1 MATVTAAAVRSEILA
16 QPEVRSRVAELALAA
31 GRTVGDVVAEL
42 DADLREMVATHG
54 GPAGDVFLHIARIFD
69 RTAYRGRVRV
79 DPAQI
84 ARLQDL
90 NRRFPLALLPSHRS
104 YIDPVVLASV
114 LQRAAIPPTYKLG
127 GINVAFWPM
136 GPMGRRAGLIFIR
149 RSFRDDAVYKLALRE
164 YVGWLAEHRQ
174 NLEWYI
180 EGGRTRTGKLRDPR
194 LGLLAYLVDAVHDDR
209 CDDFLLQPV
218 SIVYDELL
226 DVEEHARSATGAAK
240 TPESLGRLIS
250 YARAQRTRYSRGDI
264 HVSFGEPISVREHLT
279 RERELEA
286 AVDAGETEAL
296 PLQKL
301 AFEVAV
307 RINTVTPI
315 TPPALITMALL
326 WADRAL
332 TVDQLLALLERY
344 ADDVDARGLPVTARP
359 VAARETV
366 LSGLSSLQRHGV
378 VTRFAGGRE
387 PVYLIQPEQR
397 IAASYYRNGILH
409 FYLIPAITDLALARS
424 GLALARSGLALA
436 RSGDD
441 GFDEALRLRDL
452 LKFEFF
458 FAEKTEFLAEVEAE
472 RARPD
477 RPVTA
482 PFLRPFLEA
491 YWVMAEAL
499 RARGGEPVPDTD
511 TLLADSCGLGEQYLL
526 QHRIYS
532 ADAVSSSY
540 ADGAIRLA
548 EHRDLLAPESDAG
561 DLAARRAEFA
571 DELHELVRRV
581 RTTQTWAAQ
590 RFLEIMR
597 GH

>member
-1 MATVTAAAVRSEILA
+1 MGTVSAAAVRGEILA
-16 QPEVRSRVAELALAA
+16 RPEVQSQIAELAAAA
-31 GRTVGDVVAEL
+31 GRPVGDVVAEL
-42 DADLREMVATHG
+42 DTDLREMVATHG
-54 GPAGDVFLHIARIFD
+54 GPAGDVFLHIARVFD
-69 RTAYRGRVRV
+69 RTAYRGRVRC

-84 ARLQDL
+84 ERLQDL
-90 NRRFPLALLPSHRS
+90 NRRYPMALLPSHRS

-114 LQRAAIPPTYKLG
+114 LQRATIPPTYKLG

-194 LGLLAYLVDAVHDDR
+194 LGLLAYLVDAVRDDR

-240 TPESLGRLIS
+240 TPESLGRLIT
-250 YARAQRTRYSRGDI
+250 YARAQRSRYSRGDI

-279 RERELEA
+279 HELEA

-332 TVDQLLALLERY
+332 TVDQLLALLARY

-366 LSGLSSLQRHGV
+366 LSGLSSLERHGV
-378 VTRFAGGRE
+378 VTRFDGGRE

-409 FYLIPAITDLALARS
+409 FYLIPAIADLALA
-424 GLALARSGLALA
+424 
-436 RSGDD
+436 GDGD
-441 GFDEALRLRDL
+441 VLDEALRLRDL

-458 FAEKTEFLAEVEAE
+458 FAEKAEFLAEVEAE
-472 RARPD
+472 LARSD

-499 RARGGEPVPDTD
+499 RARGDEPVTD
-511 TLLADSCGLGEQYLL
+511 ANTLLAESCGLGEQYLL
-526 QHRIYS
+526 QHRIYC

-548 EHRDLLAPESDAG
+548 EHRDLLAPAAG
-561 DLAARRAEFA
+561 AVDDLATRRAEFA
-571 DELHELVRRV
+571 DELHTLVRRV

-590 RFLEIMR
+590 RFLEVMR

>member
-1 MATVTAAAVRSEILA
+1 VNPAQVRAEILA
-16 QPEVRSRVAELALAA
+16 RPDVRSRIAEIAA
-31 GRTVGDVVAEL
+31 GSGRTDADVATEL

-54 GPAGDVFLHIARIFD
+54 GPAGDVFLHIARLFD
-69 RTAYRGRVRV
+69 RAGYRQRIRCDAAAV
-79 DPAQI
+79 

-90 NRRFPLALLPSHRS
+90 NRRYPLALLPSHRS

-149 RSFRDDAVYKLALRE
+149 RSFRDDPVYKLALRE

-240 TPESLGRLIS
+240 APESLGRLVG

-264 HVSFGEPISVREHLT
+264 HVSFGEPISVRDHLT
-279 RERELEA
+279 RELEA
-286 AVDAGETEAL
+286 AALAGDTEAV

-332 TVDQLLALLERY
+332 SVDQLLSLLERY
-344 ADDVDARGLPVTARP
+344 AADVDGRGLPVTAKP
-359 VAARETV
+359 LATRETL

-378 VTRFAGGRE
+378 VTRFDGGRE

-409 FYLIPAITDLALARS
+409 FFLISAIVDLSAGIDLHE
-424 GLALARSGLALA
+424 
-436 RSGDD
+436 D
-441 GFDEALRLRDL
+441 ALRLRDL

-458 FAEKTEFLAEVEAE
+458 FAEKGEFLAEVDAEAA
-472 RARPD
+472 RAE
-477 RPVTA
+477 RPVTG

-491 YWVMAEAL
+491 YWVTAEAL
-499 RARGGEPVPDTD
+499 RARSGEPVADTAA
-511 TLLADSCGLGEQYLL
+511 LLRAASGLGEQYLL
-526 QHRIYS
+526 QHRIYC
-532 ADAVSSSY
+532 ADAISTSY

-548 EHRDLLAPESDAG
+548 DHRDLLAPESTVS
-561 DLAARRAEFA
+561 LAERRAEFA

-581 RTTQTWAAQ
+581 RATQTRAAA
-590 RFLEIMR
+590 RFLEVMR

>member
-1 MATVTAAAVRSEILA
+1 MGTVSAAAVRGEILA
-16 QPEVRSRVAELALAA
+16 RPEVQSQIAELAAAA
-31 GRTVGDVVAEL
+31 GRPVGDVVAEL
-42 DADLREMVATHG
+42 DTDLREMVATHG
-54 GPAGDVFLHIARIFD
+54 GPAGDVFLHIARVFD
-69 RTAYRGRVRV
+69 RTAYRGRVRC

-84 ARLQDL
+84 ERLQDL
-90 NRRFPLALLPSHRS
+90 NRRYPMALLPSHRS

-114 LQRAAIPPTYKLG
+114 LQRATIPPTYKLG

-194 LGLLAYLVDAVHDDR
+194 LGLLAYLVDAVRDDR

-240 TPESLGRLIS
+240 TPESLGRLIT
-250 YARAQRTRYSRGDI
+250 YARAQRSRYSRGDI

-279 RERELEA
+279 YELEA

-332 TVDQLLALLERY
+332 TVDQLLALLARY

-366 LSGLSSLQRHGV
+366 LSGLSSLERHGV
-378 VTRFAGGRE
+378 VTRFDGGRE

-409 FYLIPAITDLALARS
+409 FYLIPAIADLALA
-424 GLALARSGLALA
+424 
-436 RSGDD
+436 GDGD
-441 GFDEALRLRDL
+441 VLDEALRLRDL

-458 FAEKTEFLAEVEAE
+458 FAEKAEFLAEVEAE
-472 RARPD
+472 LARSD

-499 RARGGEPVPDTD
+499 RARGDEPVTD
-511 TLLADSCGLGEQYLL
+511 ANTLLAESCGLGEQYLL
-526 QHRIYS
+526 QHRIYC

-548 EHRDLLAPESDAG
+548 EHRDLLAPAAG
-561 DLAARRAEFA
+561 AVDDLATRRAEFA
-571 DELHELVRRV
+571 DELHTLVRRV

-590 RFLEIMR
+590 RFLEVMR